1 MSQISS
7 HFFAMNLFHLL
18 AEIGETEQTET
29 GKFRLDMDNDI
40 IRPCTVLDN
49 GELIWPP
56 PRPEPAPVPAAEP
69 QAEPEEIEE
78 NTVAISEP
86 SGVWRPV
93 LGLALAIIFTLIGVG
108 APDVFVQQFT
118 VFVLS
123 CFIGWQV
130 VWNVSHS
137 LHTPLMSVTNAISG
151 IIILGGMLQLGGLNS
166 SENSV
171 PEHTLAAILGIIAI
185 LFAAINVAGGFLV
198 TQRMLAM
205 FRRGDS

>member
-1 MSQISS
+1 MVAEESS
-7 HFFAMNLFHLL
+7 NA
-18 AEIGETEQTET
+18 
-29 GKFRLDMDNDI
+29 
-40 IRPCTVLDN
+40 
-49 GELIWPP
+49 
-56 PRPEPAPVPAAEP
+56 
-69 QAEPEEIEE
+69 
-78 NTVAISEP
+78 
-86 SGVWRPV
+86 WRPV
-93 LGLALAIIFTLIGVG
+93 LGLALAIIFTLIGLE
-108 APDVFVQQFT
+108 APTEFVQQFT

-151 IIILGGMLQLGGLNS
+151 IIIVGGMLQLGGLDFS
-166 SENSV
+166 ATTSAGS
-171 PEHTLAAILGIIAI
+171 LAAILGIVAI